1 MKITVYTITGK
12 SVEITADSVSELQTS
27 IASQMGIPIEEQ
39 KLLSNGK
46 LLSDENLSSTVQL
59 IISLEGGAKGKKKKQ
74 ATKKTKKKHV
84 HKKEKLRILKC
95 YKVDGEKVVRLRR
108 MCEVCPPGTFL
119 AEHDDR
125 LYCGRCR
132 TTYAKLA
139 DKAKVI
145 LKKRIKR
152 VWCAAAAG
160 WTLFFVSVP
169 IYGYLWR
176 FAEGGRTG
184 VLLHGHRR

>member
-1 MKITVYTITGK
+1 MHIRVFTITGR
-12 SVEITADSVSELQTS
+12 SEEIDADSVSDLKLAIQNK
-27 IASQMGIPIEEQ
+27 MGIPLDEQ

-46 LLSDENLSSTVQL
+46 ILSDENLSENVQL

-74 ATKKTKKKHV
+74 TNKKAKKKHV

-139 DKAKVI
+139 EKAKAQTQ
-145 LKKRIKR
+145 KKKQPKTEKPK
-152 VWCAAAAG
+152 VEEAKEAPKKG
-160 WTLFFVSVP
+160 KK
-169 IYGYLWR
+169 GKK
-176 FAEGGRTG
+176 
-184 VLLHGHRR
+184 

>member
-1 MKITVYTITGK
+1 MHIRVFTITGRN
-12 SVEITADSVSELQTS
+12 EEFLADSVSELKS
-27 IASQMGIPIEEQ
+27 AIENRMGIPIEEQ

-46 LLSDENLSSTVQL
+46 LLSDENLTSTVQL

-74 ATKKTKKKHV
+74 TTKKTKKKHV

-119 AEHDDR
+119 AEHEDR

-132 TTYAKLA
+132 STYAKLG
-139 DKAKVI
+139 DKAKAQTQ
-145 LKKRIKR
+145 KKKQ
-152 VWCAAAAG
+152 
-160 WTLFFVSVP
+160 P
-169 IYGYLWR
+169 K
-176 FAEGGRTG
+176 AEKPKVEEAKEAPKKGKKGKK
-184 VLLHGHRR
+184 

>member
-1 MKITVYTITGK
+1 MHICVNTITGRT
-12 SVEITADSVSELQTS
+12 EEFLADSVSDLKLAIQNK
-27 IASQMGIPIEEQ
+27 MGIPIEEQ

-46 LLSDENLSSTVQL
+46 LLSDENLSESVQL

-74 ATKKTKKKHV
+74 TQKKTKKKHV

-95 YKVDGEKVVRLRR
+95 YKVDGEKVVRLRW

-119 AEHDDR
+119 AEHEDR

-139 DKAKVI
+139 DKAKAPAQ
-145 LKKRIKR
+145 KKKQ
-152 VWCAAAAG
+152 
-160 WTLFFVSVP
+160 P
-169 IYGYLWR
+169 K
-176 FAEGGRTG
+176 AEKPKVEETKEAPKKGKKKK
-184 VLLHGHRR
+184 

>member
-1 MKITVYTITGK
+1 
-12 SVEITADSVSELQTS
+12 
-27 IASQMGIPIEEQ
+27 MGISIEEQ

-74 ATKKTKKKHV
+74 TTKKTKKKHV

-108 MCEVCPPGTFL
+108 MCEIYPPGTFL

-125 LYCGRCR
+125 LYWGRCR

-139 DKAKVI
+139 DKAKAQTQ
-145 LKKRIKR
+145 KKKQPKAEKPK
-152 VWCAAAAG
+152 VEEAKE
-160 WTLFFVSVP
+160 VP
-169 IYGYLWR
+169 AKKGKKKK
-176 FAEGGRTG
+176 
-184 VLLHGHRR
+184 

>member
-1 MKITVYTITGK
+1 MKITVNTITGK
-12 SVEITADSVSELQTS
+12 KIEIIADSVSELQS
-27 IASQMGIPIEEQ
+27 AIESQMGIQIEEQ

-46 LLSDENLSSTVQL
+46 ILSDENLSSNVQL

-74 ATKKTKKKHV
+74 TTKKTKKKHV

-119 AEHDDR
+119 AEHEDR

-132 TTYAKLA
+132 STYAKLG
-139 DKAKVI
+139 DKAKAQTQ
-145 LKKRIKR
+145 KKKQ
-152 VWCAAAAG
+152 
-160 WTLFFVSVP
+160 P
-169 IYGYLWR
+169 K
-176 FAEGGRTG
+176 AEKPKVEEVKEAPKKGKKGKK
-184 VLLHGHRR
+184 

>member
-1 MKITVYTITGK
+1 MHIQVVTITGRK
-12 SVEITADSVSELQTS
+12 EEIYADSVSELQSS
-27 IASQMGIPIEEQ
+27 IEKNMGIPINEQ

-46 LLSDENLSSTVQL
+46 ILTDENLSETVQL

-74 ATKKTKKKHV
+74 ATKKVKKKHV

-119 AEHDDR
+119 AEHEDR

-132 TTYAKLA
+132 SAYTKLVDKGAQKKQPKKKQAKA
-139 DKAKVI
+139 EKPKVEETKEAP
-145 LKKRIKR
+145 KKGKK
-152 VWCAAAAG
+152 G
-160 WTLFFVSVP
+160 KK
-169 IYGYLWR
+169 
-176 FAEGGRTG
+176 
-184 VLLHGHRR
+184 

>member
-1 MKITVYTITGK
+1 MHIQVVTITGRK
-12 SVEITADSVSELQTS
+12 EEIIADSVSELQKS
-27 IASQMGIPIEEQ
+27 IEINMGIPINEQ

-46 LLSDENLSSTVQL
+46 LLTDENLSETVQL

-74 ATKKTKKKHV
+74 TTKKAKKKHV

-119 AEHDDR
+119 AEHEDR

-132 TTYAKLA
+132 SAYTKLVDKGAQKKQPKKKQAKA
-139 DKAKVI
+139 EKPKVEETKEAPKKGKKAK
-145 LKKRIKR
+145 K
-152 VWCAAAAG
+152 
-160 WTLFFVSVP
+160 
-169 IYGYLWR
+169 
-176 FAEGGRTG
+176 
-184 VLLHGHRR
+184 